1 MPDKETKKETKK
13 TTKETKEEK
22 KQGTFE
28 DFGNQVERFAVKTA
42 DSIRKVIDKAL
53 ASRNTV
59 LTIRV
64 NDESNKKLNMLV
76 EAGLF
81 KSRSESAAFL
91 IEEGI
96 KNQEPLF
103 SKITDKLKK
112 MEKIRDELK
121 VIVSKEVGS
130 KPSGSTQKKKA
141 ASSAKKAK

>member
-1 MPDKETKKETKK
+1 MTDKDTKKETKE
-13 TTKETKEEK
+13 TTKEK
-22 KQGTFE
+22 KQSGPFDE
-28 DFGNQVERFAVKTA
+28 FGNQVEKFAIKTA
-42 DSIRKVIDKAL
+42 ESIRKVIDRAL

-76 EAGLF
+76 EASLF

-96 KNQEPLF
+96 KSQGTLF

-121 VIVSKEVGS
+121 DIVSKEVES
-130 KPSGSTQKKKA
+130 KSAAEPKKK
-141 ASSAKKAK
+141 K

>member
-1 MPDKETKKETKK
+1 MTDKETKKETKK
-13 TTKETKEEK
+13 TTSEK
-22 KQGTFE
+22 KQQGAFE
-28 DFGNQVERFAVKTA
+28 DFGNQVEKFATKTA
-42 DSIRKVIDKAL
+42 DSLRKVIDKAL

-103 SKITDKLKK
+103 SKIIDKLKK

-121 VIVSKEVGS
+121 VIVSKEIES
-130 KPSGSTQKKKA
+130 KPEEKSKKK
-141 ASSAKKAK
+141 K